1 MCTMTDTQQDQGQ
14 ETFDE
19 EISEEE
25 QTEQQLQAELQD
37 AVQSGRTILWVNF
50 SLNIAGF
57 ILAVWVLL
65 GMLGVL
71 PTADTL
77 LYVWVGVMALVFAL
91 QLHPDIKRVKRI
103 RKDLDS

>member
-1 MCTMTDTQQDQGQ
+1 
-14 ETFDE
+14 
-19 EISEEE
+19 
-25 QTEQQLQAELQD
+25 
-37 AVQSGRTILWVNF
+37 
-50 SLNIAGF
+50 
-57 ILAVWVLL
+57 
-65 GMLGVL
+65 L